1 MKNKSAIIIGA
12 TGQYGLI
19 LASLLIKKKYEVLST
34 TRSSIKLNIF
44 KKKYTHLKFI
54 KLNIYSKYKIKKL
67 LLKKR
72 PSIIFYLAGQSSP
85 TLSFIKKKETFKS
98 NYQGCKNFLE
108 VIHEN
113 NMVVKFFNAT
123 SSEMFGHIKNKINHN
138 SLKNPLNPY
147 GEAKKKSYN
156 LVKKYR
162 DKFEMHNYNGI
173 MFNTE
178 SFLRDKNFLIPK
190 ICMGA
195 INAFKNG
202 KELRLNNVIV
212 SREWNWCSEQC
223 ELMLKFLRK
232 KPQDFILSN
241 GKSYSIEQM
250 LKFSFEYFNLD
261 YKNFVK
267 VKFSKLKQNEV
278 KFKKSNIKKYLKN
291 NNIKFEAKIYGKK
304 LIHKMINFYLN
315 DRKI

>member
-19 LASLLIKKKYEVLST
+19 LANLLIKKKYEVLST
-34 TRSSIKLNIF
+34 TRSLIKLNIL
-44 KKKYTHLKFI
+44 KKKYPNLKFV
-54 KLNIYSKYKIKKL
+54 KFNIYNKNNIKKL
-67 LLKKR
+67 LLKRR

-85 TLSFIKKKETFKS
+85 ALSFVKKKETFIS

-113 NMVVKFFNAT
+113 NLAVKFFNAT
-123 SSEMFGHIKNKINHN
+123 SSEMFGHINNKINHN
-138 SLKNPLNPY
+138 SPKNPLNPY

-156 LVKKYR
+156 LVKEYR
-162 DKFEMHNYNGI
+162 DKFGMQNYNGI

-178 SFLRDKNFLIPK
+178 SFLRDKNFLIPT
-190 ICMGA
+190 ICIGA
-195 INAFKNG
+195 INAFKKGN
-202 KELRLNNVIV
+202 ELKLNNILV

-223 ELMLKFLRK
+223 ELMLKFMKK

-250 LKFSFEYFNLD
+250 LKFSFQYFNLN

-267 VKFSKLKQNEV
+267 VKFSKLNKNEV
-278 KFKKSNIKKYLKN
+278 KSKKSNIKKYLKR

-304 LIHKMINFYLN
+304 LIYKMIKYYLN
-315 DRKI
+315 DGKV